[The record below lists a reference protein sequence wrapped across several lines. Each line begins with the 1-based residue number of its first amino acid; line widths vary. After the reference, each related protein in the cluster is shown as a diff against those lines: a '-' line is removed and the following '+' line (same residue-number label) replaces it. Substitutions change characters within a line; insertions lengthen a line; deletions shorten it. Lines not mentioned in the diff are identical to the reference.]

1 MRRLCLALLA
11 ATTLALAPPAQAQP
25 QPSVLRAVLNLELQ
39 VLDPI
44 ITTSNVT
51 RAYAY
56 LVYDTLVALDSKG
69 EYRPQMLDRW
79 EVSADR
85 LTWTFH
91 LRDGLEWHD
100 GQPVTAEDC
109 VESLRRW
116 GRRDGLGARLM
127 AASKGLSVVDAKT
140 FRLELAWPFSQVI
153 EAIGKPAAQI
163 PFMMPARFARSTP
176 ITQAVPEPI
185 GSGPYSFNRAEWRS
199 GSLAI
204 FRRNPRYVPRAEP
217 ADGFAGGKRAHMDQV
232 HFISMPDIATRVA
245 ALQAGEA
252 DYLELVPGD
261 FIPAFSRNRNIRLVQ
276 PPPLGS
282 MIGAISLN
290 HTLPPFNN
298 PQARRAFQLAV
309 NHEEVL
315 ASLGLPQQMRYGFC
329 ASIFMCGWPLASE
342 AGVPPLRA
350 ATIEQARTTLRASG
364 YNNEPVVLLHSMDST
379 ILNPTSLVIADRL
392 RLAGFN
398 VQVASAD
405 YSTQAQRRN
414 SLEPI
419 ERGGWN
425 VMPVVFTGYD
435 MVNPIANYAVAYNC
449 TNNYPGRYCDP
460 SLTPVMEA
468 FEREADPAKRRELAA
483 QMQQHVHEAGLM
495 GFYGQ
500 FYLPAAH
507 RADIEG
513 VLPIGFPV
521 LYNIQRRAR

>member
-1 MRRLCLALLA
+1 MRLV
-11 ATTLALAPPAQAQP
+11 LALAALLGLAAPAGAQP
-25 QPSVLRAVLNLELQ
+25 NVLRAVLNLELQ

-69 EYRPQMLDRW
+69 EYRPQMLEGW

-85 LTWTFH
+85 LTWTFK
-91 LRDGLEWHD
+91 LREGLEWHD

-116 GRRDGLGARLM
+116 GARDGLGSRLM
-127 AASKGLSVVDAKT
+127 AASKGLRVVDARS
-140 FRLELAWPFSQVI
+140 FVLELNWPFSQVI

-163 PFMMPARFARSTP
+163 PFMMPARLARSTP
-176 ITQAVPEPI
+176 VTQAVPETI

-217 ADGFAGGKRAHMDQV
+217 ADGFAGGKRAHMEQV
-232 HFISMPDIATRVA
+232 HFISMPDIATRISA
-245 ALQAGEA
+245 MTAGEA

-261 FIPAFSRNRNIRLVQ
+261 FIESFRRNRNIRLIE

-282 MIGAISLN
+282 MIGAIAIN
-290 HTLPPFNN
+290 HQHPPFNN
-298 PQARRAFQLAV
+298 PQARRAFQLAIDH
-309 NHEEVL
+309 NEVV
-315 ASLGLPQQMRYGFC
+315 AALGLPRQMTYGFC
-329 ASIFMCGWPLASE
+329 ASIFMCGWPYASE
-342 AGVPPLRA
+342 AAVAPLRV
-350 ATIEQARTTLRASG
+350 ATIEQARAALRASG
-364 YNNEPVVLLHSMDST
+364 YNNEPLVLLHSMDST
-379 ILNPTSLVIADRL
+379 ILNPTSLVVAERA

-398 VQVASAD
+398 VQVSSAD
-405 YSTQAQRRN
+405 FSTQAQRRN
-414 SLEPI
+414 NTEPV
-419 ERGGWN
+419 ERGGWSA
-425 VMPVVFTGYD
+425 MPVVFTGYD
-435 MVNPIANYAVAYNC
+435 MVNPIANYSVAYNC
-449 TNNYPGRYCDP
+449 GNNYPGRYCDP
-460 SLTPVMEA
+460 GLTPVIEA

-507 RADIEG
+507 RAEVTG

-521 LYNIQRRAR
+521 LYNIQRVR